1 MARGEDM
8 DNIILGP
15 TQRQREKKVCCN
27 NKLWGQTKM
36 QQKLLQQKRI
46 GKMTSMAELHNN

>member
-8 DNIILGP
+8 DNIILGL

-27 NKLWGQTKM
+27 NEIMGTNKNAIQIIATK
-36 QQKLLQQKRI
+36 
-46 GKMTSMAELHNN
+46 ED

>member
-8 DNIILGP
+8 DNIILGL

-27 NKLWGQTKM
+27 NNLWGHAVKIIATKEDW
-36 QQKLLQQKRI
+36 
-46 GKMTSMAELHNN
+46 KMTSMAELHNN

>member
-15 TQRQREKKVCCN
+15 TQRQREKKVCCKN
-27 NKLWGQTKM
+27 QLWGETNNAIKFISTKEDW
-36 QQKLLQQKRI
+36 KKDINGRV
-46 GKMTSMAELHNN
+46 A